1 MDHPQLQTVLLNFP
15 DLDASSLPWPAG
27 AESWEVKDLELFI
40 GSGGFLKPKK
50 KKQQTLESK
59 PASGQGSNTSG
70 AATDRPAGYAPEA
83 TAPAAA
89 EAAAPAAA
97 AAPASSEAEEQE
109 SSFEVPGFS
118 RERRAI
124 TMPVR
129 VHCEDTSPIGHVRL
143 ESLTAFAERIR
154 SLALK
159 QIMNVSLADLREKNL
174 AILATEYVCEIVGTG
189 MRVLETLRIDTTPEF
204 PSAPLFPWKTRMY
217 SSDGQLYM
225 KGLFGLN
232 LCQISDSGAYSG
244 VDETTYREFTKDI
257 RKYANPGQSSFSATN
272 LRFFNCYGRSG
283 SAFTPTARA
292 EVRYVVRAADCDM
305 YNVLFQA
312 RVPSMMEACHPRRD
326 AMAFY
331 VNIRRSVRPGDEL
344 QVHVFS
350 NEDAA
355 LFVCLL
361 GKDAVLAAFGQ
372 YGKVVPMCQEP
383 LKCASIRLPSILKF
397 CTGGAKPDAC
407 EDFDFGKV

>member
-1 MDHPQLQTVLLNFP
+1 MDHPQLKTVLLNFP
-15 DLDASSLPWPAG
+15 DVDASSLPWPADAG
-27 AESWEVKDLELFI
+27 SWEVKDLELFI

-50 KKQQTLESK
+50 KKQQAQDPK
-59 PASGQGSNTSG
+59 PPPAPRQGSN
-70 AATDRPAGYAPEA
+70 PPGY
-83 TAPAAA
+83 
-89 EAAAPAAA
+89 AAA
-97 AAPASSEAEEQE
+97 AVPASAGAEERE

-118 RERRAI
+118 RERCAI

-129 VHCEDTSPIGHVRL
+129 VHCEDTAPSGHVRL

-159 QIMNVSLADLREKNL
+159 QIMDVSLADLRERSL

-189 MRVLETLRIDTTPEF
+189 IRVLETLRIDTTPVF
-204 PSAPLFPWKTRMY
+204 PSAPLFPWQTRMF

-232 LCQISDSGAYSG
+232 LCQISESGAYSG
-244 VDETTYREFTKDI
+244 VDEKTYAEFTKDM
-257 RKYANPGQSSFSATN
+257 REYSNLGQSSFSATN
-272 LRFFNCYGRSG
+272 LRFFNCYEKSG
-283 SAFTPTARA
+283 FAFTPTSRA

-344 QVHVFS
+344 QVHVFAS
-350 NEDAA
+350 ADAA

-361 GKDAVLAAFGQ
+361 GKDAVLTAFGQ
-372 YGKVVPMCQEP
+372 YGKAVPMCQEP
-383 LKCASIRLPSILKF
+383 MKCASIRLPSILKF
-397 CTGGAKPDAC
+397 CNGGAKPEAC
-407 EDFDFGKV
+407 EDFDFGKL